1 MKVLSKSRFKLG
13 LECPNKL
20 FYTNKKEY
28 ANTKMSDPFLEALA
42 EGGFQVEEL
51 ARMHYPNGVLIEGN
65 DWDYQLLWKQ
75 TQKLLKQ
82 ENITIYEAA
91 FLIDGL
97 FIRTDV
103 LVKQGNNIELVEVK
117 AKSFTPDDEYLFIG
131 KRGGM
136 VSGWKPYLFDIAFQK
151 YVIQLCFPQWKI
163 QSYIMMADKSKKT
176 SINGL
181 NQLFR
186 ISSKGENRTG
196 ILKKVSSI
204 EETGNSVLGRKNVSQ
219 IVADIEANK
228 YKYHDSLTFIESI
241 NQFKEFYQK
250 DEYANWKTSFS
261 GCKSCEFKSDDKDL
275 KSGFKECFKKQHD
288 WSDDDFLK
296 PNIFDVYFFTKGN
309 KLFEEGIYFKSELT
323 EDNIG
328 LNVEAEKLTTS
339 HRQWLQIEKEVKN
352 DKTIYVDVEGLK
364 VEMNKWVFPLH
375 FIDFETSAV
384 ALPFNNGLKPYEQI
398 AFQFSHHIYHEDGK
412 IEHADEYINSQAG
425 VFPNF
430 EFLRALKLALEKD
443 NGTIFKYSPHENSI
457 LNAIYIQL
465 LDSAEDDK
473 MELISFIQN
482 ISHSKS
488 DSTAKWKG
496 NRDMV
501 DLWDV
506 EKRYYYNPL
515 TKGSNSIKAVLPA
528 SLSLSKFLQEKYSKP
543 LSQINVSSKNFNE
556 NHVWLE
562 VENDIAKNPYKML
575 PSLFDGWSEEQIENT
590 LSEIEDITNGGAA
603 LTAYGKLQYTDMKQ
617 SEIDELT
624 NALLKYCEL
633 DTLAMV
639 MIYEHFKEI
648 TE

>member
-412 IEHADEYINSQAG
+412 IEHADEYINSKAG